1 MRFVTVLL
9 FLFFVFLTQGQG
21 LQDLNRQKDEL
32 LKNIASTNR
41 LILEYQGKQTNE
53 LLQISLLDEKI
64 SDRQSLIALY
74 TKEVAI
80 SERNLAKLTHQ
91 LDSLKKEIQLI
102 KQEYGNII
110 YHLSVNKLY
119 KNDIS
124 YIIGAGSFN
133 ESYRRFLFLQQY
145 NEYRKKQG
153 TLLSKKSLQYAELKE
168 KIEVRRK
175 MVVNSL
181 KMVKNEEAQLAQ
193 ELTDRQQ
200 KVKLL
205 KSQEAQLRKEA
216 KEADKKAKEL
226 ENKILAFIRESAKSS
241 KGKIVSSV
249 IKDNKGRLPWPIDKG
264 LLISEFGEHEHPV
277 IKNLKIKNNGIDIQ
291 MGSSNDVKSV
301 FEGLVSRVIAIPG
314 YNATVIIRHGSV
326 LTVYSNLVNVS
337 VRQDQKVVIGEKIG
351 EIYQGEGKNSGVLHF
366 ELWEEEAK
374 QNPTHWLK

>member
-1 MRFVTVLL
+1 MRFVTVPL

-53 LLQISLLDEKI
+53 LLQISLLDGKI

-102 KQEYGNII
+102 KHEYGNII

-181 KMVKNEEAQLAQ
+181 KMVQNEEAQLAQ

>member
-9 FLFFVFLTQGQG
+9 FLFLVFLTQGQG

-53 LLQISLLDEKI
+53 LLQISLLDGKI

-181 KMVKNEEAQLAQ
+181 KMVQNEEAQLAQ

>member
-1 MRFVTVLL
+1 MRFVTVPL
-9 FLFFVFLTQGQG
+9 FLFLVFLTQGQG

-53 LLQISLLDEKI
+53 LLQISLLDGKI

-181 KMVKNEEAQLAQ
+181 KMVQNEEAQLAQ

-241 KGKIVSSV
+241 KGKIGSSV

>member
-168 KIEVRRK
+168 KIEMRRK

-181 KMVKNEEAQLAQ
+181 KMVQNEEAQLAQ

>member
-1 MRFVTVLL
+1 MRFVTVPL
-9 FLFFVFLTQGQG
+9 FLFLVFLTQGQG

-53 LLQISLLDEKI
+53 LLQISLLDGKI

-181 KMVKNEEAQLAQ
+181 KMVQNEEAQLAQ

-264 LLISEFGEHEHPV
+264 LVISEFGEHEHPV

>member
-1 MRFVTVLL
+1 MRFVTVPL
-9 FLFFVFLTQGQG
+9 FLFLVFLTQGQG

-53 LLQISLLDEKI
+53 LLQISLLDGKI

-102 KQEYGNII
+102 KQEYGNIL

-181 KMVKNEEAQLAQ
+181 KMVQNEEAQLAQ

-291 MGSSNDVKSV
+291 MGSSNDVRSV

>member
-9 FLFFVFLTQGQG
+9 LLFFVFLTNGQG

-32 LKNIASTNR
+32 LKNIANTNR
-41 LILEYQGKQTNE
+41 LIIEYQGKQNNE
-53 LLQISLLDEKI
+53 LLQISLLDGKI

-74 TKEVAI
+74 TKEVAM
-80 SERNLAKLTHQ
+80 SERNLAKLSHQ
-91 LDSLKKEIQLI
+91 LDSLKNEIQMI
-102 KQEYGNII
+102 KNEYGSII

-153 TLLSKKSLQYAELKE
+153 SLLSKKSQQYAELKDKVE
-168 KIEVRRK
+168 ERRK

-181 KMVKNEEAQLAQ
+181 KMVQKEEAQLAQ

-226 ENKILAFIRESAKSS
+226 ENKILALIRESAKVT

-264 LLISEFGEHEHPV
+264 LLISQFGEHEHPV
-277 IKNLKIKNNGIDIQ
+277 IKNLKVKNNGIDIQ
-291 MGSSNDVKSV
+291 MGASNEVKSV
-301 FEGLVSRVIAIPG
+301 FEGVVSRVIAIPG

-337 VRQDQKVVIGEKIG
+337 VRQDQKVVIGQKIG
-351 EIYQGEGKNSGVLHF
+351 EIYQGEGKNNGVLHF

-374 QNPTHWLK
+374 QNPTDWLK